1 MLIVLS
7 LRIKGYAIAA
17 LALLLTS
24 ACSEQPPLLQ
34 PWHDYQQRLAKPQ
47 QLELKPW
54 QLASAEPLPP
64 LRDLR
69 LPESTLNLSLL
80 DSQRLNQCRLG
91 ALLAARNSS
100 LGRLQTGLLRY
111 YQDVQISSAIDDCLQ
126 QLSDGELKQR
136 LQQLAL
142 DKQQALPQLRAQAM
156 LVDPALRASLQG
168 ASHGLA
174 QPDPAQLAPL
184 LSALAVL
191 LQTLESQHSAELP
204 PLEQLQQSLE
214 ILEKSRYLSELWQ
227 GFHQQTQVLIAL
239 APLLQGAA
247 QRVGCESAG
256 VPERAQ
262 IMRTIAIQRF
272 AGELQPQL
280 ALYQAHGQ
288 ALQPY
293 LQRLAALSAH
303 PLFDRYLQQ
312 LYDRPE
318 QLREQVRAHAELWQQ
333 LFQACGFS
341 AGISNPN

>member
-7 LRIKGYAIAA
+7 SRIKGYAIAA
-17 LALLLTS
+17 LTLLF
-24 ACSEQPPLLQ
+24 AYGCSEQPPLLQ
-34 PWHDYQQRLAKPQ
+34 PWYDYQQRLAKPQ
-47 QLELKPW
+47 QLAVKPW
-54 QLASAEPLPP
+54 QLAPAEALPP

-69 LPESTLNLSLL
+69 LPEQAINLSLL

-111 YQDVQISSAIDDCLQ
+111 YQDVQISSAIDDCLS
-126 QLSDGELKQR
+126 QLGDGELKQR
-136 LQQLAL
+136 LQQLAV
-142 DKQQALPQLRAQAM
+142 DKQQALPHLRAQAM
-156 LVDPALRASLQG
+156 LVDPALRNSLQG
-168 ASHGLA
+168 ASQGLA
-174 QPDPAQLAPL
+174 HPDPAQLAPL
-184 LSALAVL
+184 LSALSVV
-191 LQTLESQHSAELP
+191 LQTLESQHSTDLP
-204 PLEQLQQSLE
+204 PLDQLQQSLE
-214 ILEKSRYLSELWQ
+214 VLEKSRYLSELWQ
-227 GFHQQTQVLIAL
+227 GFHQQTQVFIEL
-239 APLLQGAA
+239 APLLEGAV
-247 QRVGCESAG
+247 QRVGCDSAG

-293 LQRLAALSAH
+293 LSRLVALSAH
-303 PLFDRYLQQ
+303 PLLDRYLHN
-312 LYDRPE
+312 LLERPE
-318 QLREQVRAHAELWQQ
+318 QLREQVRDHAKLWQQ